1 MPTNEELRIMQ
12 AYPLNLKIKKTQL
25 RIREWVDYYGIENC
39 AVSFSGGKDST
50 VLLHIIREMFP
61 KIEAVFCNTGL
72 EYPEIREFAKSFQ
85 NVTVLYPQ
93 ISFDKIISEFGYPF
107 ISKEVSERV
116 ENARRC
122 LAGGGG
128 GIITQNT
135 ITNSQGRFPTRTLQI
150 LGIGGFFSKRYDFSK
165 WKDLLT
171 VDFKISNRCC
181 NEIKKKPFRHYK
193 KKMFVATMA
202 EESMLRRTAWLKT
215 GCNAFNEGVS
225 KPMSFWT
232 EQDVLQYIKAHGLP
246 IASVYGDIVYGAR
259 DGVQYNSIL
268 CDCGSKLCTT
278 GCDRTGCIFCGFGAH
293 LEKGKNRFERLK
305 HTHHKQ
311 YDYCMGGGAYDTDGL
326 WKPTKEGLGMA
337 HCIDELNRLY
347 GKDFIKY

>member
-116 ENARRC
+116 KNARRC
-122 LAGGGG
+122 LAGGGEV
-128 GIITQNT
+128 
-135 ITNSQGRFPTRTLQI
+135 SLHRTLLPTHRDVSQRERCKFSE
-150 LGIGGFFSKRYDFSK
+150 LGVSLA
-165 WKDLLT
+165 KDMT
-171 VDFKISNRCC
+171 FQNGKIS
-181 NEIKKKPFRHYK
+181 
-193 KKMFVATMA
+193 
-202 EESMLRRTAWLKT
+202 
-215 GCNAFNEGVS
+215 
-225 KPMSFWT
+225 
-232 EQDVLQYIKAHGLP
+232 
-246 IASVYGDIVYGAR
+246 
-259 DGVQYNSIL
+259 
-268 CDCGSKLCTT
+268 
-278 GCDRTGCIFCGFGAH
+278 
-293 LEKGKNRFERLK
+293 
-305 HTHHKQ
+305 
-311 YDYCMGGGAYDTDGL
+311 
-326 WKPTKEGLGMA
+326 
-337 HCIDELNRLY
+337 
-347 GKDFIKY
+347 